1 MLKPE
6 EIDNYFHT
14 HIGFKK
20 NALHLT
26 LRHSRKVKLAKLL
39 LPSIAAV
46 LVVTLLAIPTLRK
59 DAKDFALDF
68 TINKG
73 DIEKLNVEKTTV
85 YITDKNNRVNNF
97 IANQINETA
106 AGSQLYNLNS
116 PEAVM
121 PLNNKEWISIKSPG
135 GLYNQQTGIL
145 HLQNNVE
152 TFFSKGMN
160 IHTSEAFF
168 DFKKAKGYTYTPVK
182 GDGFLG
188 KIDSQGFEFSS
199 ETHILTFLGKTSIII
214 DEQNLQ
220 KD

>member
-14 HIGFKK
+14 SVGFKK
-20 NALHLT
+20 NASHLT

-39 LPSIAAV
+39 LPSLATV
-46 LVVTLLAIPTLRK
+46 LVVTLLTLPAIRK
-59 DAKDFALDF
+59 DSKEFALDF

-85 YITDKNNRVNNF
+85 YVTDKNNRVNNF
-97 IANQINETA
+97 IATQVNETA
-106 AGSQLYNLNS
+106 PGSQLYKLSS

-121 PLNNKEWISIKSPG
+121 PLNDKEWISIRSPG
-135 GLYNQQTGIL
+135 GLYNQQTGVL

-152 TFFSKGMN
+152 AFFSKGMN
-160 IHTSEAFF
+160 IHTSEAFL
-168 DFKKAKGYTYTPVK
+168 DFKKSKGYSNTLIK

-199 ETHILTFLGKTSIII
+199 DTHILTFLGKTSIII
-214 DEQNLQ
+214 DEQNIK